1 MPDGPST
8 SRKERRGRQAA
19 RATNFKFQKRPMKR
33 TKLNQIKVNKGP
45 GGLPSAQAI
54 RHGQMGRA
62 FSPRF
67 WLGTFP
73 GALPQA
79 GMVRAFGPCPWDE
92 QAQQPPNHIISHQ
105 FPAFLDQ
112 KKLRCLRTAIRPT
125 LRHCGRID
133 FNRFKPISTYFLKK
147 YFMPRMSTATSARIP
162 DATARRETA
171 GLHEL
176 FASFSKTSP
185 FSFGGRALK

>member
-1 MPDGPST
+1 VYGHIRAGASRPCHPLRHDRVIRRHPPISGQIRPKNCPMPDGPST

-45 GGLPSAQAI
+45 GGLPSAQVI

-67 WLGTFP
+67 WLGTFL

-112 KKLRCLRTAIRPT
+112 KKLRCLCTAIRPT
-125 LRHCGRID
+125 RSVTAAEL
-133 FNRFKPISTYFLKK
+133 ISTDLN
-147 YFMPRMSTATSARIP
+147 RIQP
-162 DATARRETA
+162 I
-171 GLHEL
+171 
-176 FASFSKTSP
+176 
-185 FSFGGRALK
+185 